1 MCAVEPRDDGAL
13 GHQPFAVTVTA
24 VVPSRQLSER
34 RDEQS
39 LFNGVVSEAGK
50 SEPFWA
56 LAQRC
61 CGMNMPTEIQTFT
74 SVHGR
79 LWFMTEPQLS
89 QPESRVL
96 GKRLLMQAAVMVAT
110 DQQHL
115 SVQSL
120 MQVFEVSLETLCESK
135 RPVDQIPKDDHTFRL
150 PPLTELLES
159 QQCRSVVVTW
169 DRDPAGLEH
178 LYLAKMQIGNEKFFA

>member
-1 MCAVEPRDDGAL
+1 M
-13 GHQPFAVTVTA
+13 TA

-50 SEPFWA
+50 PEPIGA
-56 LAQRC
+56 LAQGC
-61 CGMNMPTEIQTFT
+61 CGMNMPTEIQTFP

-79 LWFMTEPQLS
+79 LWFMAEPQLS

-96 GKRLLMQAAVMVAT
+96 GKRLLMQAAVVVAT

-115 SVQSL
+115 RVQSL

-135 RPVDQIPKDDHTFRL
+135 RPVDQIPKDDHPFRL

-169 DRDPAGLEH
+169 ERDSAGLEH
-178 LYLAKMQIGNEKFFA
+178 LCLAKMQIGNEKFFA